1 MVRILKVTGKSLF
14 PLIQEGDFV
23 TVFKIPFFLWRIFPY
38 RPGDIIVIKH
48 PHYGTL
54 IKKIEWCSPDGNQYY
69 VVGNHPESTDS
80 RTFGLV
86 AREWLSGKV
95 IWQIKKPARKT
106 PV

>member
-1 MVRILKVTGKSLF
+1 MVRILKVTGNSLF

-23 TVFKIPFFLWRIFPY
+23 IVFKIPFFLWRTFQY
-38 RPGDIIVIKH
+38 QPGDIVVFKH

-54 IKKIEWCSPDGNQYY
+54 IKKIEWYAHIGNQYY
-69 VVGNHPESTDS
+69 VVGTHPESTDS

-86 AREWLSGKV
+86 EREWLSGKV
-95 IWQIKKPARKT
+95 IWHIQNPARKP